1 MNRPSGLLRI
11 PAIVVAVLVVAL
23 ALPGGPAAPTA
34 MPEHSSTSTPPS
46 ASNPEGVAVG
56 KTGDV

>member
-23 ALPGGPAAPTA
+23 ALPGGPAAADGHARTFIHFDP
-34 MPEHSSTSTPPS
+34 
-46 ASNPEGVAVG
+46 AVG
-56 KTGDV
+56 E